1 MLLQQYAVNTEVRHG
16 ISIGRLENQFTVI
29 DPRRRKYLSALK
41 MMDREEE
48 EETKK
53 VIRGEKS
60 NLKAGQ

>member
-1 MLLQQYAVNTEVRHG
+1 
-16 ISIGRLENQFTVI
+16 
-29 DPRRRKYLSALK
+29 

-60 NLKAGQ
+60 NLKAGQWMNTNTFYNILVYFSAATYNEKGKKTDSNGPRKRM